1 MHRRQGLVI
10 GVNTAIDA
18 RAQGIGFAI
27 PIDNVKQIV
36 SLLEKEGRVKRGFI
50 GVNIAAID
58 ETNIAEALTECCDEM
73 DARLKRAV
81 VQKSDHWHRRL
92 LRTHRERPRRRG
104 A

>member
-1 MHRRQGLVI
+1 LPVFNQ
-10 GVNTAIDA
+10 
-18 RAQGIGFAI
+18 
-27 PIDNVKQIV
+27 
-36 SLLEKEGRVKRGFI
+36 
-50 GVNIAAID
+50 NIAAID